1 MLNQRIERSECGHR
15 KRINCEWPEA
25 LQAASALAMCQDK
38 YHKMHPQQYSGD
50 QDAFKITLGNLRV
63 GDSKSGGSCNHA
75 HVVL

>member
-1 MLNQRIERSECGHR
+1 
-15 KRINCEWPEA
+15 
-25 LQAASALAMCQDK
+25 
-38 YHKMHPQQYSGD
+38 MHPQQYSGD